1 MKKQL
6 QNEIWLFRLVD
17 ALPLALSGQPTP
29 EVIVALDSAVTA
41 GVARLL
47 VPFPLNR

>member
-1 MKKQL
+1 MKTQL
-6 QNEIWLFRLVD
+6 QNEFWLFRLVG
-17 ALPLALSGQPTP
+17 AVPLALRGQSTP
-29 EVIVALDSAVTA
+29 EVIVGLGSAATT